1 MKVELNFN
9 VSEDKKPRI
18 LSWLR
23 LFAAQVLSGEDETIV
38 DAKIDGEDFP
48 DLYKSVDNY

>member
-9 VSEDKKPRI
+9 IDEEKKPRI

-23 LFAAQVLSGEDETIV
+23 LFAAQVLM
-38 DAKIDGEDFP
+38 GEDFP
-48 DLYKSVDNY
+48 DLYKTVNHY

>member
-9 VSEDKKPRI
+9 IDEEKKPRI

-23 LFAAQVLSGEDETIV
+23 LLAAQVLLGEDETIV
-38 DAKIDGEDFP
+38 DAKVDGEDFP
-48 DLYKSVDNY
+48 DLYKTVNHY